1 MKNNIIDMTFE
12 SIKNKIFNS
21 AFARRLLFGTFWMTF
36 GTLVSRGLFAL
47 ASIVLARILT
57 VDEFG
62 EFGMVKSTIDNFLI
76 FASMGIGLTTTKYI
90 SELKDN
96 DKKAASSV
104 LGASISIVLILSSL
118 IALLISVFSEKI
130 ASDILGNTNLQIPL
144 IIGSFT
150 LIFIA
155 LNGTQMGALLGFQA
169 YKKNSTS
176 NIFQGLFL
184 FLGLI
189 IGGYLGGVKGAL
201 IGNLIAIAMVSI
213 VLQILLRK
221 ESKKQ
226 EIGLNLENWKY
237 NVKKIYKFA
246 IPASLSTI
254 IVAPTIWFLNTLLVN
269 QPNGYKELGLYSA
282 VIIFSTAIQM
292 FNGAI
297 SSVLLPMF
305 LSKSEEKTPK
315 KEFFNYFG
323 SWIISI
329 AIAFPILLFPEL
341 VSFILGDKY
350 QIEEI
355 IPILGMSIVS
365 TWIITNRGGLAR
377 DLIIKNKMWLSV
389 LSMGQW
395 AITNLVIFY
404 FLKGYGAVG
413 FAFAYMVSYILNYLI
428 FIPFFIYKKISPPAI
443 FYSIWN
449 FITWLLLLLLVVS
462 IILFTDNFY
471 LRILTGGI
479 LIGLI
484 VFALI
489 KFYKKCLQKL

>member
-1 MKNNIIDMTFE
+1 M
-12 SIKNKIFNS
+12 SLSQIKNKILSSSFIKK
-21 AFARRLLFGTFWMTF
+21 LLFGTFWMTF
-36 GTLVSRGLFAL
+36 GTLISRGLFAL

-350 QIEEI
+350 RIEEI

-365 TWIITNRGGLAR
+365 TWIITNKTGVAR

-413 FAFAYMVSYILNYLI
+413 FAFSYMVSYILNYLI

-449 FITWLLLLLLVVS
+449 LITWVLLLLLCIS
-462 IILFTDNFY
+462 TII
-471 LRILTGGI
+471 
-479 LIGLI
+479 
-484 VFALI
+484 
-489 KFYKKCLQKL
+489 FYKQMALRLVIDITIISLILMSLHQLFKQYILKINGNI

>member
-1 MKNNIIDMTFE
+1 M
-12 SIKNKIFNS
+12 SLSQIKNKILSSSFIKK
-21 AFARRLLFGTFWMTF
+21 LLFGTFWMTF
-36 GTLVSRGLFAL
+36 GTLISRGLFAL

-104 LGASISIVLILSSL
+104 LGASISIVLILSTL

-213 VLQILLRK
+213 VLQILLRQ
-221 ESKKQ
+221 ESKMQ

-305 LSKSEEKTPK
+305 LSKSEEKTPN

-329 AIAFPILLFPEL
+329 IIALPLIVFPEL
-341 VSFILGDKY
+341 VSLVLGSKYETDK
-350 QIEEI
+350 IV
-355 IPILGMSIVS
+355 PILGMSIVA
-365 TWIITNRGGLAR
+365 TLIITNKAGVSR

-389 LSMGQW
+389 FSMGQW
-395 AITNLVIFY
+395 AITNLLIFY
-404 FLKGYGAVG
+404 FLKEYGALG
-413 FAFAYMVSYILNYLI
+413 FAFSYMASYLMNYLI
-428 FIPFFIYKKISPPAI
+428 FLPYFIHQKISPSII
-443 FYSIWN
+443 FYNKWN
-449 FITWLLLLLLVVS
+449 FILWALILILVGCNVFMYNQLIIRVIVTIITVGFIIVS
-462 IILFTDNFY
+462 IFKL
-471 LRILTGGI
+471 
-479 LIGLI
+479 
-484 VFALI
+484 
-489 KFYKKCLQKL
+489 YKLCLKKL